1 MHIAKGFPK
10 WQDFS
15 AVTIENSLL
24 SGKINR
30 EVPVCLQRCEET
42 GRIENIRRAAQDLG
56 KGYCGRFF
64 NDSDLY
70 KVFLY
75 KVLKGA
81 ALSLH
86 PDEELERPVMK
97 LSNISPS
104 SRMGTLPPNTRL
116 QHTDEKLP
124 STQSSIALR
133 GTITPRRGI
142 SAEKFSGCTLKPLES
157 IQNARAIV
165 FSTDGQPV
173 TAIPYFAWDNR
184 SEEPMMVSGSSLGS
198 ADNAITAE
206 SELYT
211 YTDWYPQANT
221 ME

>member
-70 KVFLY
+70 KVLE
-75 KVLKGA
+75 GA

-86 PDEELERPVMK
+86 PDEEE
-97 LSNISPS
+97 
-104 SRMGTLPPNTRL
+104 
-116 QHTDEKLP
+116 EKPP
-124 STQSSIALR
+124 STQSSIALSN
-133 GTITPRRGI
+133 TITRGI
-142 SAEKFSGCTLKPLES
+142 A
-157 IQNARAIV
+157 
-165 FSTDGQPV
+165 
-173 TAIPYFAWDNR
+173 
-184 SEEPMMVSGSSLGS
+184 SLPKNS
-198 ADNAITAE
+198 PAVR
-206 SELYT
+206 
-211 YTDWYPQANT
+211 
-221 ME
+221 